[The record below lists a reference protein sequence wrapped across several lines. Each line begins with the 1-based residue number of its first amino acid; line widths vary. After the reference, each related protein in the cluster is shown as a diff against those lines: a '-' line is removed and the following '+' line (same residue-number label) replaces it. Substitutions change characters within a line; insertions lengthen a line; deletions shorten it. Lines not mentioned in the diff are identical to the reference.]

1 MKFWSFF
8 SIVMIFVAFI
18 SLCIF
23 CVKFP
28 VIPLFKNLKF
38 LPPSSEVI
46 NPTEKPI
53 IIKPIYV
60 SSKNSKYLSTS
71 LLKLPPNSS
80 TNYYSPI
87 TVTFSV
93 SSTTFDLS
101 EFYIPTQSNITLV
114 GGDDSGACGIALPT
128 KYGTGFTYSIINTS
142 NIPVVISVFGNM
154 TPSPTLQ
161 TSPCPETPTPSSG
174 VGTLHLV
181 GECTQC
187 DANLDFC
194 TQADNN
200 VLPEDTKSNYIMGSN
215 LSQWGCSNI
224 TANMKAVRFATESET
239 EAAVYILEPPST
251 SEGFTNNGS
260 FSQNGPTYVKQPQLS
275 TISTTTG
282 QTIEQCSNACS
293 LNPKCTGYLLQNF
306 SDSNGTGTCLL
317 QENPPPANTSIYC
330 ESNATG
336 PMLGKFK
343 QPQMVNPG
351 NNCSSSQNIYIH
363 TDDKTLIDTIYN
375 ISESECSQRCQ
386 LDSGCEMYLMGNQG
400 NSTSCE
406 LFSDVSNVQTFCSAG
421 QCPVPHEKYGKVKA
435 QSIAPTRME
444 LPRNACTPSTIVTYG
459 YLNTNDF
466 IYSPSQKY
474 KLILQPDHNIVIYN
488 MTNNAVQWASGTDQ
502 STVDNPTLTL
512 LGDGNFALIPNY
524 NPAVYTNYTSFPW
537 SSNTSNSA
545 ADMVILTDSGTLMV
559 INYYNK
565 IKYFESQAGS
575 LSGEGTSNIYGLG
588 NVPESLIPHKVFIDS
603 SNFEPY
609 RTLTTNY
616 SSCMDICATDGKCQ
630 MALASDSNVNNC
642 MLYDDFVPSTTTA
655 LSTSNCNSTTY
666 STYGMVK
673 SSANPSGSTMIPPY
687 NTNNATNGQFINAT
701 STPIENATYY
711 NVSIETCNSLCNNNL
726 DCQMALTADG
736 QKCILY
742 KDVSGVTA
750 YDTSEEN
757 AQYFGN
763 IKATNSIPCGANNGS
778 SDACCNQ
785 SGNVATQYQC
795 PSNKPTCVGYVAN
808 QTWGTCQQTVESF
821 TSESPTVQATPVSDS
836 VYYTNQPIKS
846 IAGSIITPETSLTLA
861 NNSTVS
867 LLSIYGGYALL
878 DASGE
883 TSTSSLPFVNSLSS
897 PQFSLE
903 SNAFESPVNIVLN
916 AGNTSVRFDFSNY
929 NLPTNSTIFIQQSFL
944 NNNFAN
950 VLNLPPMLNSS
961 TLYIYNQNSKNILN
975 VVYTNGF
982 SYQQKNYQSFV
993 MEANSFVILNYTLGY
1008 INVAY
1013 ELNVNFNYQ
1022 LATNS
1027 DTCTSLLGTNFNY
1040 CPELGIYYCCGVCN
1054 GQTTPCPSDS
1064 SLVNCGCIPFNNY
1077 TTITTPP
1084 DVEKFTTGSYQ
1095 LPTINTFTGQPP
1107 ATYDYSKVGFSNQS
1121 VFILDKDTTRYT
1133 QTGTLHYISTCDEC
1147 NDENVY
1153 LPSDNNWC
1161 SRAINRTPY
1170 LDFYTLGSTLSVWG
1184 CEKVTE
1190 QTLIVTFDIPMLN
1203 APDGEIVTG
1212 GVFAVEPNQEV
1223 VSNNNIVNFILPSYG
1238 AVNNGTYYTVCNP
1251 NPIVY
1256 LVIKCPQYIQNDNFN
1271 GLTNSS
1277 QICLNPNY
1285 VCSFILLNQS
1295 WFLVSYAD
1303 ELGNSMQ
1310 TIPLSPPVYDDI
1322 IFVSSPTPLPTYQEG
1337 PPRVTQLIFLPYENT
1352 STTAIDETEDYGY
1365 IIWTQNPCLYYDE
1378 QSYNFA
1384 FVNMQ
1389 IQAIEYGYN
1398 FQYVYGASS
1407 SKSESLSTINKYIQN
1422 TTNLQNNTV
1431 TLTLSDGCPPSGNMP
1446 TGDSSWSDFTS
1457 QLYIVYYNIISNY
1470 ETYGSGQWQSLI
1482 KYIAKS
1488 FLAFTPNY
1496 FLYQSSV
1503 SNQEYQNIQKVFPDG
1518 GRDNTILEN
1527 LTSSTQKQLWNSYT
1541 NNDSL
1546 SITNISDNTYSTFS
1560 SMMQAKFASRGNY
1573 CKTLA
1578 NMIFYSMLGYTTM
1591 KQQTIVNT
1599 LDEIGGSP
1607 PGPLPTGFSGTV
1619 KPNPGFYMSLAR
1631 SQTIN
1636 TNGGDTI
1643 VLTAPSSTTGVGQW
1657 QIKFNNNSPVSFTP
1671 PVFGENVEQFSTT
1684 VPLSY
1689 SNNSNFYF
1697 YAILYQVYNEIYYLI
1712 YNVSS
1717 SERNSTDES
1726 FTNPSL
1732 SFGDSAVT
1740 CSSTISEYTHAI
1752 LAPTQ
1757 SNVNNT
1763 EYPPSSFSQQTG
1775 SYTVV
1780 SMYLDQGNGAAT
1792 IYNKGNVIVSNYTT
1806 PNDTTKTSF
1815 YYSFQLTSNWNSYDF
1830 LFRTYNKQI
1839 IYYFNTM
1846 SYSSSS
1852 CNLYAN
1858 NGCNDPLGND
1868 CSSTSTSD
1876 LTDSSNYNAYCR
1888 EYGCDY

>member
-1 MKFWSFF
+1 
-8 SIVMIFVAFI
+8 MISVPWIIWLCFLAILLVL
-18 SLCIF
+18 LCI
-23 CVKFP
+23 VLYKYP
-28 VIPLFKNLKF
+28 VLPFFKNIIF
-38 LPPSSEVI
+38 PTPSS
-46 NPTEKPI
+46 TEQSKDDKSI
-53 IIKPIYV
+53 IVKPIYV
-60 SSKNSKYLSTS
+60 SSKNSKYLINSP
-71 LLKLPPNSS
+71 LKLPPNSS
-80 TNYYSPI
+80 TTYYSPI
-87 TVTFSV
+87 TITLPV
-93 SSTTFDLS
+93 SSITFDLS

-114 GGDDSGACGIALPT
+114 GGENIAACGIVLPT
-128 KYGTGFTYSIINTS
+128 MYGTGFMYTISNTAS
-142 NIPVVISVFGNM
+142 VPVIISVFSDM
-154 TPSPTLQ
+154 TPYPTMQ
-161 TSPCPETPTPSSG
+161 SSPCPDTPTPSSG
-174 VGTLHLV
+174 PGTLHWV
-181 GECTQC
+181 DTCTQC

-194 TQADNN
+194 TQANNN
-200 VLPEDTKSNYIMGSN
+200 VLPEDTKSNYIIGSP
-215 LSQWGCSNI
+215 LSEWGCSNI
-224 TANMKAVRFATESET
+224 TANTKAVRFRNET
-239 EAAVYILEPPST
+239 GNTAAVYILEPPST

-260 FSQNGPTYVKQPQLS
+260 FSQNGSTYVKQPQLS

-282 QTIEQCSNACS
+282 QTVEQCSNACS

-317 QENPPPANTSIYC
+317 QENLPPANTSIYC

-336 PMLGKFK
+336 PMLGNFK

-363 TDDKTLIDTIYN
+363 TDDKTLIDTVYN
-375 ISESECSQRCQ
+375 ISETECSQRCQ
-386 LDSGCEMYLMGNQG
+386 LDSGCEMYLMGKQG

-421 QCPVPHEKYGKVKA
+421 QCPVPHEKYGKVKT
-435 QSIAPTRME
+435 QSIVSTTME

-459 YLNTNDF
+459 YLNPGDT
-466 IYSPSQKY
+466 ITSPSGKY
-474 KLILQPDHNIVIYN
+474 QLKLQDDFNIVISN
-488 MTNNAVQWASGTDQ
+488 TTNDSVEWASGTNQ
-502 STVDNPTLTL
+502 STVENPTLTL

-565 IKYFESQAGS
+565 IKYFESTAGS
-575 LSGEGTSNIYGLG
+575 ATGEGTSNIYSGLG
-588 NVPESLIPHKVFIDS
+588 TVPESLIPHKVFIDS
-603 SNFEPY
+603 SNFTPY
-609 RTLTTNY
+609 RTLTTDY
-616 SSCMDICATDGKCQ
+616 SSCMDICATDGNCK
-630 MALASDSNVNNC
+630 MALASDSNINNC
-642 MLYDDFVPSTTTA
+642 MLYEDFVPSTTTE
-655 LSTSNCNSTTY
+655 LSTLNCNSATY

-673 SSANPSGSTMIPPY
+673 SNANPSSSTMIPPY
-687 NTNNATNGQFINAT
+687 NTINATNGQFINAT
-701 STPIENATYY
+701 STLIDSYDNK
-711 NVSIETCNSLCNNNL
+711 SLETCNSLCNNNL
-726 DCQMALTADG
+726 NCQMALTPDG
-736 QKCILY
+736 QTCNLY

-750 YDTSEEN
+750 YDVSQEN
-757 AQYFGN
+757 AQFFGT
-763 IKATNSIPCGANNGS
+763 IKATNSIPCAANYDS
-778 SDACCNQ
+778 SNACCNQ
-785 SGNVATQYQC
+785 TGTVAPEYQC

-808 QTWGTCQQTVESF
+808 ETWGTCQQQTVESF
-821 TSESPTVQATPVSDS
+821 TTESPTSASES
-836 VYYTNQPIKS
+836 LYTNPPIKS
-846 IAGSIITPETSLTLA
+846 IAGSIITPGTSLTLA

-867 LLSIYGGYALL
+867 LLSMYGGYALL
-878 DASGE
+878 DSSGE
-883 TSTSSLPFVNSLSS
+883 TSTSNLPFVNSLSG

-916 AGNTSVRFDFSNY
+916 AGNTSVRFNFSNY

-1008 INVAY
+1008 INVVY
-1013 ELNVNFNYQ
+1013 QVNVNFNYQ
-1022 LATNS
+1022 RVTNS
-1027 DTCTSLLGTNFNY
+1027 DTCTSSLGTDFNY
-1040 CPELGIYYCCGVCN
+1040 CPELGIYYCCNVCN

-1064 SLVNCGCIPFNNY
+1064 SLENCGCIPFNNY

-1095 LPTINTFTGQPP
+1095 RPTINTFTAKPP
-1107 ATYDYSKVGFSNQS
+1107 ATYDYSKVGFPTQS

-1133 QTGTLHYISTCDEC
+1133 ETGILHYISSCDEC
-1147 NDENVY
+1147 NDDN
-1153 LPSDNNWC
+1153 LKLSKDNNWC

-1170 LDFYTLGSTLSVWG
+1170 INFYTLGSTLSDWG

-1190 QTLIVTFDIPMLN
+1190 QSLIVTFDIPMLN

-1212 GVFAVEPNQEV
+1212 GVFVVEPSQDV
-1223 VSNNNIVNFILPSYG
+1223 VSNNNVVNFILPSYG
-1238 AVNNGTYYTVCNP
+1238 AVNNGTYYTVSNP
-1251 NPIVY
+1251 NPVVY
-1256 LVIKCPQYIQNDNFN
+1256 LIIKCPQYIQNDNFG

-1295 WFLVSYAD
+1295 WFLISYTD

-1322 IFVSSPTPLPTYQEG
+1322 IFIPSPTPVPTYQEG
-1337 PPRVTQLIFLPYENT
+1337 PPRVTQLEFSND
-1352 STTAIDETEDYGY
+1352 AEDYGY
-1365 IIWTQNPCLYYDE
+1365 IIWTQNPCSYFDE
-1378 QSYNFA
+1378 QFYNFT
-1384 FVNMQ
+1384 FLNMQ

-1407 SKSESLSTINKYIQN
+1407 SSSESLTNINNYIQN

-1431 TLTLSDGCPPSGNMP
+1431 TLTLSDGCPPSGSMP
-1446 TGDSSWSDFTS
+1446 TGNSSWSNFTS
-1457 QLYIVYYNIISNY
+1457 QLSIVYYNIISNY
-1470 ETYGSGQWQSLI
+1470 GTYGSGQWQSLI
-1482 KYIAKS
+1482 KYIAES
-1488 FLAFTPNY
+1488 FLALTPNY

-1527 LTSSTQKQLWNSYT
+1527 LTPSTQKQLWNSYT

-1599 LDEIGGSP
+1599 LKEIGGSP
-1607 PGPLPTGFSGTV
+1607 PGSQPTGFTGTV

-1636 TNGGDTI
+1636 MNGGDTI
-1643 VLTAPSSTTGVGQW
+1643 TLTGPPSSITGVGEW

-1671 PVFGENVEQFSTT
+1671 PVLGENVEQFSTT

-1697 YAILYQVYNEIYYLI
+1697 YAILYKIYDEIYYLI

-1717 SERNSTDES
+1717 SERSSTDEET

-1732 SFGDSAVT
+1732 SEGDSGPVT
-1740 CSSTISEYTHAI
+1740 CSSTTSEYTHAI
-1752 LAPTQ
+1752 LAPT
-1757 SNVNNT
+1757 SANINNMN
-1763 EYPPSSFSQQTG
+1763 YPPFSFSQQTG

-1780 SMYLDQGNGAAT
+1780 SMYLDKGNGAAT
-1792 IYNKGNVIVSNYTT
+1792 IYNKGNVIISNYTT
-1806 PNDTTKTSF
+1806 ANDTTKTSF
-1815 YYSFQLTSNWNSYDF
+1815 YYSFQLTSSYTSYDF
-1830 LFRTYNKQI
+1830 MFRTHKKQI
-1839 IYYFNTM
+1839 IYYFNNM
-1846 SYSSSS
+1846 SYNSSS
-1852 CNLYAN
+1852 CNFYAN
-1858 NGCNDPLGND
+1858 NSCEDPLGND
-1868 CSSTSTSD
+1868 CSSS
-1876 LTDSSNYNAYCR
+1876 TDSSIPP
-1888 EYGCDY
+1888 DYFDY

>member
-60 SSKNSKYLSTS
+60 SSKNSKYLITS
-71 LLKLPPNSS
+71 PLKLPPNSP
-80 TNYYSPI
+80 TTYYSPI
-87 TVTFSV
+87 TITLTASPI
-93 SSTTFDLS
+93 TFDLS

-114 GGDDSGACGIALPT
+114 GGDSSSADCGIALPVM
-128 KYGTGFTYSIINTS
+128 YGTGFIYTIS
-142 NIPVVISVFGNM
+142 NSSSIPVVISVFANM

-174 VGTLHLV
+174 LGTLHYV
-181 GECTQC
+181 NQCTQC
-187 DANLDFC
+187 DSNVNFC

-215 LSQWGCSNI
+215 LSDWGCSNI
-224 TANMKAVRFATESET
+224 TANMKAVYFENET
-239 EAAVYILEPPST
+239 EVYILEPPLS
-251 SEGFTNNGS
+251 SEGFSNNCSFLQSGS
-260 FSQNGPTYVKQPQLS
+260 TYVQLPELS
-275 TISTTTG
+275 TISSTDS

-293 LNPKCTGYLLQNF
+293 LNPNCTGYLLQNF
-306 SDSNGTGTCLL
+306 SNGTGTCLL
-317 QENPPPANTSIYC
+317 QANPPPANTSIYC

-336 PMLGKFK
+336 PMLGTFK

-435 QSIAPTRME
+435 QSIAPTTME

-459 YLNTNDF
+459 YLNVNDF
-466 IYSPSQKY
+466 IYSPSQNY
-474 KLILQPDHNIVIYN
+474 KLTLQSDHNIVIYN
-488 MTNNAVQWASGTDQ
+488 MTNGAVQWASGTNQ
-502 STVDNPTLTL
+502 STVENPTLTL

-545 ADMVILTDSGTLMV
+545 ADMVILTNSGTLMV

-575 LSGEGTSNIYGLG
+575 TSGEGTSNIYGGLG
-588 NVPESLIPHKVFIDS
+588 SVPESLIPHKVFIDS
-603 SNFEPY
+603 SNFTPY
-609 RTLTTNY
+609 RTLTTDY
-616 SSCMDICATDGKCQ
+616 SSCMDICATDGNCK

-666 STYGMVK
+666 NTYGMVK

-736 QKCILY
+736 QTCTLY

-750 YDTSEEN
+750 YDTSQEN

-763 IKATNSIPCGANNGS
+763 IKSTNSIPCAANNGS
-778 SDACCNQ
+778 SNACCNQ
-785 SGNVATQYQC
+785 SGTVATQYQC

-808 QTWGTCQQTVESF
+808 QTFGTCQQQTVESF
-821 TSESPTVQATPVSDS
+821 TSESPTVQPTPVSESPTVQPTPVSES
-836 VYYTNQPIKS
+836 VYTNPPIKS
-846 IAGSIITPETSLTLA
+846 IAGSIITPGTSLTLA

-878 DASGE
+878 DSSGE

-975 VVYTNGF
+975 VVYSNGF

-1022 LATNS
+1022 SVTNS

-1054 GQTTPCPSDS
+1054 GTTTPCPSDS
-1064 SLVNCGCIPFNNY
+1064 SLVSCGCIPFNNY

-1084 DVEKFTTGSYQ
+1084 DVEKFTTDSYQ

-1147 NDENVY
+1147 NDENTY
-1153 LPSDNNWC
+1153 LPSNNNWC

-1190 QTLIVTFDIPMLN
+1190 QTLIVYFNVPTLN

-1212 GVFAVEPNQEV
+1212 GVFAVEPSQEV

-1322 IFVSSPTPLPTYQEG
+1322 IFISSPTPIPTYQEG
-1337 PPRVTQLIFLPYENT
+1337 PPRVTQLVF
-1352 STTAIDETEDYGY
+1352 TTETEDYGY
-1365 IIWTQNPCLYYDE
+1365 IIWTQNPCFYFDE
-1378 QSYNFA
+1378 QSYNFT
-1384 FVNMQ
+1384 FLNMQ

-1398 FQYVYGASS
+1398 FIYDYGASS
-1407 SKSESLSTINKYIQN
+1407 SSSESLTNINKYIQN
-1422 TTNLQNNTV
+1422 TENLQNNTV
-1431 TLTLSDGCPPSGNMP
+1431 TLTLSDGCPPSGSMP
-1446 TGDSSWSDFTS
+1446 TGNSSWSFFTS
-1457 QLYIVYYNIISNY
+1457 QLSIVYYNIISNY

-1482 KYIAKS
+1482 KYIAES
-1488 FLAFTPNY
+1488 FLALTPNY
-1496 FLYQSSV
+1496 ILNYYQGSS
-1503 SNQEYQNIQKVFPDG
+1503 SEYQDIQKVFPNG
-1518 GRDNTILEN
+1518 GRNNTILEN
-1527 LTSSTQKQLWNSYT
+1527 LTPSTQNQLWNSYT
-1541 NNDSL
+1541 NNDSF
-1546 SITNISDNTYSTFS
+1546 SISNISNNNFSTFS
-1560 SMMQAKFASRGNY
+1560 SMMQGFASLGNY
-1573 CKTLA
+1573 CQTLA
-1578 NMIFYSMLGYTTM
+1578 NIILYQMLQYTTSL
-1591 KQQTIVNT
+1591 QPNIDDA
-1599 LDEIGGSP
+1599 LDKIGGSS
-1607 PGPLPTGFSGTV
+1607 PGSQPIGFSGTV
-1619 KPNPGFYMSLAR
+1619 NPNPGFYMSLAQ

-1636 TNGGDTI
+1636 INGGYTL
-1643 VLTAPSSTTGVGQW
+1643 VLTAPSSSTGVGEW
-1657 QIKFNNNSPVSFTP
+1657 QVTFNNGSPVSFTP
-1671 PVFGENVEQFSTT
+1671 QVLGENVEQFSTQVSLIYT
-1684 VPLSY
+1684 NDSD
-1689 SNNSNFYF
+1689 FYF
-1697 YAILYQVYNEIYYLI
+1697 YAILYQVYNEVYYLI

-1717 SERNSTDES
+1717 SERSSTDET

-1732 SFGDSAVT
+1732 SIGDYGPVT
-1740 CSSTISEYTHAI
+1740 CSSTTSEYTHVI
-1752 LAPTQ
+1752 LAANNLNNSDDYSQ
-1757 SNVNNT
+1757 SQI
-1763 EYPPSSFSQQTG
+1763 SQGTG
-1775 SYTVV
+1775 GYTVI
-1780 SMYLDQGNGAAT
+1780 SMYLDQGTGAAT
-1792 IYNKGNVIVSNYTT
+1792 IYNRGNVKLSNFTT
-1806 PNDTTKTSF
+1806 PNKSSDTDF
-1815 YYSFQLTSNWNSYDF
+1815 YESLQLTSNDYTTLFF

-1839 IYYFNTM
+1839 IYYFNDM
-1846 SYSSSS
+1846 SYNSSS
-1852 CNLYAN
+1852 CNLFAQN
-1858 NGCNDPLGND
+1858 SCNDLLGND
-1868 CSSTSTSD
+1868 CGSSSSSTSW
-1876 LTDSSNYNAYCR
+1876 SSYCR
-1888 EYGCDY
+1888 QNRSACDY